1 MRIPFRRNS
10 EEKASGEPAK
20 QAAGKSGK
28 KASGEPAK
36 RSAGKSAKKK
46 PAHKESSAP
55 AKPPAPVG
63 VTSQVGVN
71 ETWVRVFEKNE
82 QAEHDERLTD
92 EQISQSMKG
101 EFPDLDAK
109 IFDRVEIT
117 RSKYN
122 RGGLHKKDKSGR
134 MVRPKFHSEAR
145 DPLQGRAGST
155 RATHLKADGMS
166 RKGPVFKHQKD
177 FKSTKK

>member
-1 MRIPFRRNS
+1 MHLPFQKKD
-10 EEKASGEPAK
+10 EKKP
-20 QAAGKSGK
+20 
-28 KASGEPAK
+28 
-36 RSAGKSAKKK
+36 AGKSAKKASGK
-46 PAHKESSAP
+46 SVKKQPAKESSAP

-82 QAEHDERLTD
+82 QADHDERLTD

-109 IFDRVEIT
+109 IFDRVEIA
-117 RSKYN
+117 RIKYN

-134 MVRPKFHSEAR
+134 MVRPKFHSEAH

-177 FKSTKK
+177 FKAHKK